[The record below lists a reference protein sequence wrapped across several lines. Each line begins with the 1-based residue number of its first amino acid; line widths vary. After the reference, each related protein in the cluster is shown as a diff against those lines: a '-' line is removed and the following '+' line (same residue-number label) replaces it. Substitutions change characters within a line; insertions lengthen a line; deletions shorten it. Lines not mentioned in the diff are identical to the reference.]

1 MRDTGA
7 LTKGAV
13 LLTAHDHHEAPW
25 GDRRQLL
32 ALIREGFVGDGV
44 LLPEYLGD
52 VLPVAGRGMAVFSV
66 EIERD
71 GEPVHEVLRPAG
83 LPNVIAAGAEVVLR
97 LNALNEH
104 LRERTAPYV
113 GSDTLFIGRV
123 EGGQIYN
130 QAPVQCR
137 VEGTRRWVAAGSEPT
152 ARREMEDLLADVAN
166 ASGTRIRLAD
176 WNMPGDAFA
185 VDQKQPA
192 GGCVSGRA
200 RTGNGDTAALGRQ
213 ALYRRR
219 QCLYGCRD

>member
-1 MRDTGA
+1 MKGGIAAFVEALRALRDTGA
-7 LTKGAV
+7 LTKGAI

-32 ALIREGFVGDGV
+32 ALIREGFIGDGV

-52 VLPVAGRGMAVFSV
+52 ALPVAGRGMAVFSV

-83 LPNVIAAGAEVVLR
+83 LPDVIAAGAEVVLR

-104 LRERTAPYV
+104 LRERTSPYI

-130 QAPVQCR
+130 QMPVQCR
-137 VEGTRRWVAAGSEPT
+137 MSKGLAAGWRPARSQPHAAKWRVVTRRSSCGKRYPHP
-152 ARREMEDLLADVAN
+152 ARRLEHARRCVCGRSEQ
-166 ASGTRIRLAD
+166 STS
-176 WNMPGDAFA
+176 
-185 VDQKQPA
+185 
-192 GGCVSGRA
+192 GCVPVCS
-200 RTGNGDTAALGRQ
+200 RTGDRGTVALGW
-213 ALYRRR
+213 
-219 QCLYGCRD
+219 